1 MLYYAIFYIVAIM
14 NVMWKQLTF
23 AWLTMNQWYNI
34 LKIVLYQTVL
44 FKTNGGDYMQG
55 SSIAESIGHEIK
67 AIDHLMQ
74 RKMIMTASKSGLDK
88 VTIMHGWIIGYLI
101 LNLDRDIYQKDI
113 ESEFAISR
121 STVTNILKLMEKKEY
136 ITRVSVKSDARLKK
150 ITLTDKGKQTGIILK
165 KAVEENEK
173 SFDKLLDNDEKETFL
188 RLVKKL
194 RYGLE
199 NNWHYIMEKEGVYI
213 LYDKNSGKTH

>member
-1 MLYYAIFYIVAIM
+1 
-14 NVMWKQLTF
+14 
-23 AWLTMNQWYNI
+23 
-34 LKIVLYQTVL
+34 
-44 FKTNGGDYMQG
+44 MQG

-121 STVTNILKLMEKKEY
+121 STVTNILKLMEKKGY
-136 ITRVSVKSDARLKK
+136 ITRASVASDARLKK
-150 ITLTDKGKQTGIILK
+150 IALTEKWKQTVSILQ
-165 KAVEENEK
+165 KAVDENK
-173 SFDKLLDNDEKETFL
+173 RNFDRLLDKDEKETFL

-199 NNWHYIMEKEGVYI
+199 N
-213 LYDKNSGKTH
+213 S

>member
-1 MLYYAIFYIVAIM
+1 
-14 NVMWKQLTF
+14 
-23 AWLTMNQWYNI
+23 
-34 LKIVLYQTVL
+34 
-44 FKTNGGDYMQG
+44 MQG

-121 STVTNILKLMEKKEY
+121 STVTNILKLMEKKGY
-136 ITRVSVKSDARLKK
+136 IKRGANSSRAIRIIKRV
-150 ITLTDKGKQTGIILK
+150 
-165 KAVEENEK
+165 
-173 SFDKLLDNDEKETFL
+173 
-188 RLVKKL
+188 
-194 RYGLE
+194 
-199 NNWHYIMEKEGVYI
+199 
-213 LYDKNSGKTH
+213 